1 MASLEGRLDRYAE
14 ARRGTET
21 IIPHIEGVAQS
32 AKGGSPEAHEARK
45 VAPLLQRCG
54 TRLRFHHYYQRD
66 ELRLVEARSCDK
78 HLLCPHCAIRRMSRT
93 LSRYMDRFDQVAE
106 GRDVWLL
113 TVTVRNGE
121 DLAERFGHL
130 RDSWKRWTQ
139 KRRDTLKG
147 RGASELA
154 DLEGAV
160 YSYEFTNRGNG
171 WHPHL
176 HALVL
181 TEKGCA
187 PSQDVLRAE
196 WEAITGDS
204 FMVDLRPVEKP
215 EDGFLEVLKY
225 ALKFADLTPA
235 QTWEAHMTL
244 KGKRLLGAWGCFY
257 GVPEPETADEDPL
270 EDEPYLELVYRWA
283 HGAGYQLEGWEYH
296 DAPAEPLS
304 APVRRPVSCRLL
316 RSSAPSHAYPR
327 WTPPPEPGQEERRGP
342 ASTASGPE

>member
-1 MASLEGRLDRYAE
+1 
-14 ARRGTET
+14 
-21 IIPHIEGVAQS
+21 
-32 AKGGSPEAHEARK
+32 
-45 VAPLLQRCG
+45 
-54 TRLRFHHYYQRD
+54 
-66 ELRLVEARSCDK
+66 
-78 HLLCPHCAIRRMSRT
+78 
-93 LSRYMDRFDQVAE
+93 MDRFDQVAE

-139 KRRDTLKG
+139 QRRNARKG
-147 RGASELA
+147 LSQSALG

-187 PSQDVLRAE
+187 PSQAALRAE

-244 KGKRLLGAWGCFY
+244 RGKRLLGAWGCFY
-257 GVPEPETADEDPL
+257 GVPEPETSDEEPL
-270 EDEPYLELVYRWA
+270 EGEPYLELVYRWA
-283 HGAGYQLEGWEYH
+283 QGAGYQLEGWEYH
-296 DAPAEPLS
+296 EPEQGTEAPQT
-304 APVRRPVSCRLL
+304 VRRSCRLL
-316 RSSAPSHAYPR
+316 RPKQSSHAYPQ
-327 WTPPPEPGQEERRGP
+327 WTPLAPEPGQEERRGP
-342 ASTASGPE
+342 ASAASGPE